1 MELLYYLFQ
10 DSIFISGSCN
20 SIILVNTVFMYV
32 LLFPKEINEKGG
44 GGFLIAER
52 KIVDAS

>member
-1 MELLYYLFQ
+1 
-10 DSIFISGSCN
+10 
-20 SIILVNTVFMYV
+20 MYV

>member
-1 MELLYYLFQ
+1 MEHLFQ

-32 LLFPKEINEKGG
+32 LLFPKEMNEK

-52 KIVDAS
+52 KIVDVS